1 MHLLSNNLRL
11 SFFVSFEQ
19 HEGHRP
25 CVSKMRTGIWYGPH
39 RGRLYTQEALNNM
52 LHVEAPILL
61 AYSFRILVEA
71 HALTRPYSVVVGM
84 LDVQTLLLFD

>member
-1 MHLLSNNLRL
+1 
-11 SFFVSFEQ
+11 
-19 HEGHRP
+19 
-25 CVSKMRTGIWYGPH
+25 
-39 RGRLYTQEALNNM
+39 M

-84 LDVQTLLLFD
+84 LDVQTLLLFDWTCVDKTEGNHTGSKDENLMDHHWREEWGLY